1 MNCYSL
7 LEVMP
12 VKKLS
17 PLVLVLSAALLLP
30 VASAMAEVVAD
41 PSEVIEVTDPAEEV
55 YKDGKKYT
63 DGAKVTKDAKDII
76 VLSPAAEVGG
86 RGVVVIG
93 NGYSSKLYDA
103 SALSSDKATIQ
114 KISGKNLVLLGNYN
128 RFNIH
133 RSDGRQQNMTDSVV
147 LGSLNLLSRNIFDGS
162 QEAAA
167 QNQLVVGNYNKLY
180 GQYAASFGFNNTVR
194 NSTFELPS
202 GGVNSSS
209 DFAMAFGKNNK
220 VFNDAFVM
228 GYDNAIA
235 YNETL
240 PDQPDSN
247 LRYHTILAFG
257 ANNQVG
263 KKDDTINSSIAVGY
277 SNIIDADSVYLLGSQ
292 NDIRAPFTL
301 AIGNFNK
308 VKDREADNSNIFGW
322 ANTGVGRMT
331 TLLGAQN
338 TGGEHAVAV
347 GYVNKATGKDSAA
360 LGVRNV
366 ATAEDSV
373 ALGAMNNKVDFA
385 TNSMVDREVGRASAA
400 MGVANAAP
408 GYWSSA
414 VGNRN
419 EAAGI
424 YSTAMGYDNRASGD
438 RSGAFGYL
446 NRNAG
451 YASHVWGSKN
461 TVTDQSSYALSAG
474 QSNLSNG
481 WQPITYGYGVKN
493 QGIANLVVGY
503 GAVVSGLENEV
514 LGHYAVTDGTSRGL
528 ALGNR
533 VVVRVDDGAALGS
546 FAAAERPAG
555 LRGYDQASKA
565 AAADELLPDG
575 AAVAKLKKAYEE
587 AGAAYSTAAEA
598 LQAKTMEFDRL
609 SSAEKARRA
618 EEFQQAKTAALEAE
632 KAWHAARKDWAD
644 AVGAWEATMPA
655 LALGSEEQGVT
666 RQITGVAAGSADT
679 DAVNVAQLKRLSAQV
694 QELTPSAWTPV
705 VLDGAGNRHKGAAVS
720 GGELLFKGDRLSVTL
735 INEGKGLQFGLT
747 DADKARLDKVDT
759 HDDLINRWSK
769 EGLPGGKDGKDGKD
783 GVGVASAVVDEQGRL
798 NVTLDDGRVIDAGMV
813 RGADGVGIADV
824 KVTDEGHLS
833 VVLENNRVID
843 AGALPGGGFDA
854 APLHARMD
862 RMESKIDATA
872 ARTAALGA
880 LMPIDFD
887 EQRPTQFGFG
897 LGWQGG
903 TPAFALGLMH
913 YSDRDTLWNAGAAF
927 ADGRATL
934 RAGATFRLGE
944 KEEGSERS
952 VETEGLTSTRQL
964 QEALQRIDSLEAQ
977 IEELKK
983 RP

>member
-1 MNCYSL
+1 MNYYSL

-41 PSEVIEVTDPAEEV
+41 PSEVIEVTHPAEPV

-63 DGAKVTKDAKDII
+63 DGAKVTPDAKDII

-93 NGYSSKLYDA
+93 NGYSSKDFDA

-202 GGVNSSS
+202 GGVNFSS
-209 DFAMAFGKNNK
+209 DFAMAFGKNNT
-220 VFNDAFVM
+220 VLHSGYVM
-228 GYDNAIA
+228 GYDNAIGA
-235 YNETL
+235 LDSLPET
-240 PDQPDSN
+240 PDSN
-247 LRYHTILAFG
+247 ARYYTVLALG
-257 ANNQVG
+257 ANNQIG
-263 KKDDTINSSIAVGY
+263 TKDTTVSNVTIGY
-277 SNIIDADSVYLLGSQ
+277 SNIVDSSSTMVVGAQ
-292 NDIRAPFTL
+292 NDIRSMNTYVFGQA
-301 AIGNFNK
+301 NK
-308 VKDREADNSNIFGW
+308 VKNKEATDALMIGW
-322 ANTGVGRMT
+322 NNRAEGH
-331 TLLGAQN
+331 LAQALGAQN
-338 TGGEHAVAV
+338 TAGERAVAA
-347 GYVNKATGKDSAA
+347 GYLNKAQGFKSAA
-360 LGVRNV
+360 LGVSNV
-366 ATAEDSV
+366 AGGS
-373 ALGAMNNKVDFA
+373 F
-385 TNSMVDREVGRASAA
+385 
-400 MGVANAAP
+400 
-408 GYWSSA
+408 SS
-414 VGNRN
+414 
-419 EAAGI
+419 
-424 YSTAMGYDNRASGD
+424 AMGYDNSVSDA
-438 RSGAFGYL
+438 RSSAFGYL

-461 TVTDQSSYALSAG
+461 TVTEQSSNAISAG

-481 WQPITYGYGVKN
+481 WQPITYGYGVQN
-493 QGIANLVVGY
+493 QGISNLVVGY

-528 ALGNR
+528 ALGNS

-565 AAADELLPDG
+565 AAADDLLPDG
-575 AAVAKLKKAYEE
+575 AAVATLKKAYEE

-618 EEFQQAKTAALEAE
+618 EELQQAKTAALEAE
-632 KAWHAARKDWAD
+632 KAWHGARKSLAD
-644 AVGAWEATMPA
+644 ALGAWEATMPA
-655 LALGSEEQGVT
+655 LALGNGEMGVT

-679 DAVNVAQLKRLSAQV
+679 DAVNVAQLKRLSAQM
-694 QELTPSAWTPV
+694 QEHTSSAWTPV
-705 VLDGAGNRHKGAAVS
+705 AVDAEGARHAGAAVS
-720 GGELLFKGDRLSVTL
+720 DGELIFKGDRLDVTVTDG
-735 INEGKGLQFGLT
+735 GKALQFGLT
-747 DADKARLDKVDT
+747 AADKARLSKVDQ
-759 HDDLINRWSK
+759 HEDLLTRLSGG
-769 EGLPGGKDGKDGKD
+769 GLPGGKDGKDGKD
-783 GVGVASAVVDEQGRL
+783 GVSVSTVEVDDEGRL
-798 NVTLDDGRVIDAGMV
+798 QVTFDDGRVVDAGQV

>member
-1 MNCYSL
+1 M
-7 LEVMP
+7 
-12 VKKLS
+12 KKLS
-17 PLVLVLSAALLLP
+17 PLVLLLSAALLLP

-41 PSEVIEVTDPAEEV
+41 PSEVIEVTPPAETV

-63 DGAKVTKDAKDII
+63 DGAKVTPDAKDII

-86 RGVVVIG
+86 RGVIVIG

-103 SALSSDKATIQ
+103 SALSSEQATIQ
-114 KISGKNLVLLGNYN
+114 KIRGKNLVLLGNYN

-194 NSTFELPS
+194 NSTFELSS

-209 DFAMAFGKNNK
+209 DFAMAFGKNNT
-220 VFNDAFVM
+220 VLHSGYVM
-228 GYDNAIA
+228 GYDNAIGA
-235 YNETL
+235 LDSLPET
-240 PDQPDSN
+240 PDSN
-247 LRYHTILAFG
+247 ARYYTVLALG
-257 ANNQVG
+257 ANNQIG
-263 KKDDTINSSIAVGY
+263 TKDTTVSNVTIGY
-277 SNIIDADSVYLLGSQ
+277 SNIVDSSSTMVVGAQ
-292 NDIRAPFTL
+292 NDIRSMNTYVFGQA
-301 AIGNFNK
+301 NK
-308 VKDREADNSNIFGW
+308 VKNKGATDALMIGW
-322 ANTGVGRMT
+322 NNRAEGH
-331 TLLGAQN
+331 LAQALGAQN
-338 TGGEHAVAV
+338 TAGKQAVAA
-347 GYVNKATGKDSAA
+347 GYVNKAQGLESAA
-360 LGVRNV
+360 LGVWNNATAKQSVAVGVMNNNVDLTTNKKTPRDSGILSAALGVANV
-366 ATAEDSV
+366 AGGYYSS
-373 ALGAMNNKVDFA
+373 ALGA
-385 TNSMVDREVGRASAA
+385 
-400 MGVANAAP
+400 
-408 GYWSSA
+408 
-414 VGNRN
+414 RN
-419 EAAGI
+419 EVAG
-424 YSTAMGYDNRASGD
+424 SFSSAMGYDNRVSDA
-438 RSGAFGYL
+438 RSSAFGYL
-446 NRNAG
+446 NRNEG
-451 YASHVWGSKN
+451 FASQVWGSKN
-461 TVTDQSSYALSAG
+461 TVTEQSSYALSAG

-481 WQPITYGYGVKN
+481 WQPITYGYGVQN

-528 ALGNR
+528 ALGNS

-575 AAVAKLKKAYEE
+575 AAVATLKKAYED
-587 AGAAYSTAAEA
+587 AGAAYSTAAAA

-618 EEFQQAKTAALEAE
+618 EELQQVQTAAREAE

-655 LALGSEEQGVT
+655 LALGNGEMGVT
-666 RQITGVAAGSADT
+666 RQITGLAAGTEDT
-679 DAVNVAQLKRLSAQV
+679 DAVNVAQLKRLSAQM
-694 QELTPSAWTPV
+694 QEHTSSAWTPV
-705 VLDGAGNRHKGAAVS
+705 AVDAEGARHAGAAVS

-747 DADKARLDKVDT
+747 DADKARLDKVDQ
-759 HDDLINRWSK
+759 HDDLLSRLSGD
-769 EGLPGGKDGKDGKD
+769 GLPGGKDGKDGKD
-783 GVGVASAVVDEQGRL
+783 GVSVSTVEVDDEGRL
-798 NVTLDDGRVIDAGMV
+798 QVTFDDGRVVDAGQV

-964 QEALQRIDSLEAQ
+964 QEALQRIESLEAQ